1 MSGVVAV
8 MLILFTLTLLI
19 YWCEA
24 LLASSVSLRVL
35 VSGMLVY
42 FCIAPKS
49 LSGHAMASLE
59 PLRRA
64 DIDAARAAL
73 AMIVSRDAS
82 QLQPT
87 EVESATCESLLESGN
102 DGIFAGIFWFC
113 V

>member
-1 MSGVVAV
+1 VAV
-8 MLILFTLTLLI
+8 MLILFTPTLLI